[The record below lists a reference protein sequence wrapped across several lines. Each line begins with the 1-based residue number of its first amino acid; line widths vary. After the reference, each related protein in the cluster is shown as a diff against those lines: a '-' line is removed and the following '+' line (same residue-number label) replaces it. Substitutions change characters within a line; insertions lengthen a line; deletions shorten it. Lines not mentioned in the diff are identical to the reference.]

1 MLVPPGSRT
10 QDIPRTANDC
20 EDRDGEDHQDPPKKP
35 FRGMLL
41 DASKLFPFR
50 GMLLDA
56 SKMFPFEVDEL
67 TNTRSPENKKDQD
80 C

>member
-10 QDIPRTANDC
+10 QEIPRTANDC
-20 EDRDGEDHQDPPKKP
+20 EDRDGEDRQDPTQKP
-35 FRGMLL
+35 FRGTLL
-41 DASKLFPFR
+41 DASKFFPFR

-56 SKMFPFEVDEL
+56 SKMFLFEDDEL
-67 TNTRSPENKKDQD
+67 TNTRSPENNKDQD